1 MSSAFEKVKIT
12 KRGDDLYLPL
22 PKDIAKMLE
31 VTDGDEL
38 EVIGS
43 EQAIVYKKVG
53 DVRPIIIKK

>member
-12 KRGDDLYLPL
+12 KRGEDLYLPL
-22 PKDIAKMLE
+22 PKDIAKMLG
-31 VTDGDEL
+31 VRDGDEL

-43 EQAIVYKKVG
+43 EQAVVYKKVG